1 MNSDGRSEM
10 LRPFFL
16 FFRARAQSPTSDK
29 PKPNKLNRKERTL
42 AMAGTQVPGKVAK
55 VQKFSFFAFH
65 LPWGKAAVAN
75 CAIVMPGFAVQ
86 YLLFVQQFHWSYSLA
101 VGAPAVE

>member
-42 AMAGTQVPGKVAK
+42 ALAGTQVPGKVAK
-55 VQKFSFFAFH
+55 VQKIFF
-65 LPWGKAAVAN
+65 LRVLCVLCDP
-75 CAIVMPGFAVQ
+75 MS
-86 YLLFVQQFHWSYSLA
+86 LLFAQPFHWEVLSH
-101 VGAPAVE
+101 